1 MKKLLLTLFAS
12 LLFFPLYGQE
22 NVIIGDLDDDFASID
37 TIAPPQKYKSIHMLG
52 VRYGYSFCT
61 VSSSLR

>member
-12 LLFFPLYGQE
+12 LFFPLYGQE

-37 TIAPPQKYKSIHMLG
+37 TIAPPQNTKAFICWESDM
-52 VRYGYSFCT
+52 VT
-61 VSSSLR
+61 VSVR